1 MNNNG
6 VILHLEGVRKSF
18 GGLDVLRGVDLQ
30 IHQGQTTVI
39 LGPSGCGKSVLL
51 KHMIGLIK
59 PDAGRIFFH
68 DHEITSL
75 SERHL
80 APIRRQMGFL
90 FQGAALF
97 DSMTVEDNVC
107 FPMVEHHVGT
117 PATRKA
123 RVEEVLAMVGLAGLL
138 HRLPGELSGGQKKRV
153 ALARAIALN
162 PQVIFY
168 DEPTTGLDP
177 IRSDLINELILR
189 LREALNNTAV
199 VVTHDLA
206 SARKVGHRIL
216 MLHEGKFILDT
227 TPEEL
232 DHVQNEVVEQFIA
245 GRAGPEELA
254 ELDAGCLAKHA
265 TGGEKHI

>member
-1 MNNNG
+1 M
-6 VILHLEGVRKSF
+6 
-18 GGLDVLRGVDLQ
+18 
-30 IHQGQTTVI
+30 
-39 LGPSGCGKSVLL
+39 
-51 KHMIGLIK
+51 
-59 PDAGRIFFH
+59 
-68 DHEITSL
+68 
-75 SERHL
+75 
-80 APIRRQMGFL
+80 
-90 FQGAALF
+90 F
-97 DSMTVEDNVC
+97 DSMTVEENVC

-123 RVEEVLAMVGLAGLL
+123 RAEEVLAMVGLAGLL

-153 ALARAIALN
+153 ALARAITLN
-162 PQVIFY
+162 PQVVFY

-189 LREALNNTAV
+189 LRDALNNTAV

-206 SARKVGHRIL
+206 SARKVGHRVL

-232 DHVQNEVVEQFIA
+232 DHVQDEVVEQFIA

-254 ELDAGCLAKHA
+254 ELDAGRLANHA
-265 TGGEKHI
+265 AAGEKHA